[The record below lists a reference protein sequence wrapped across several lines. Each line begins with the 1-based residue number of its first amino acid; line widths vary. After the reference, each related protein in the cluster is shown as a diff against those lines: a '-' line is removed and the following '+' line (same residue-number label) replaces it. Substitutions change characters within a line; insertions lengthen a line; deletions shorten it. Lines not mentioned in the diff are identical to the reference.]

1 MRHQAGHGRG
11 ARRLAT
17 AAVVASLAAAGALT
31 ALPASASTD
40 GIISVT
46 PITEVSTWGQRVTAV
61 ALEFGGTVDP
71 ASVSP
76 AAFTVQDSSYNFR
89 FDTIDKLTDLI
100 DRPITR
106 AYTNSEANLR
116 ADGSSLEGEYVILE
130 LSSDAPGGWTV
141 RTSTNTMYV
150 KINPNQPTRVFQLAD
165 IKATDGTTLST
176 ARPSFAWTLT
186 KPAVNLEVDQFVHGV
201 FTTSTGANV
210 PYDYRLPDGYDPTQA
225 YPMVVILPGYG
236 MGYDGENARVEIVAD
251 IPATAWFQ
259 EEWTGTDEK
268 VIVLAIQSPR
278 TGNVA
283 GAAIELIESF
293 KAGNAVD
300 PNRVYLSTVSYGSTV
315 AWSILA
321 SRSDLIA
328 GVLLT
333 GGFPSSATQRTAIA
347 AGEVPIWI
355 SHGVND
361 HLLPVANARNSYN
374 ALVAAYKDRGI
385 SDAAIARLVKWTEF
399 GDELF
404 SAPDHHAVMGP
415 VYEDETYLQWLLAQN
430 KQNDLTKDDGIE
442 VTAAMSDIGGLA
454 MNVSAST
461 VDLGELAM
469 DPSLQFLGAKGDL
482 PTLTVADTRSAN
494 PGWSLTVAAQEFR
507 TLNAYTIDAKYLGIT
522 PAVLTSAEGQSVVAG
537 DAVAPGTGFT
547 AGTTLAS
554 AAAGAGRGT
563 ATMGGSLALE
573 APTTTHEGSYVTW
586 ITVTLL

>member
-1 MRHQAGHGRG
+1 V
-11 ARRLAT
+11 RLT
-17 AAVVASLAAAGALT
+17 SAAVAASVIATGMLVAPA
-31 ALPASASTD
+31 ASASTD
-40 GIISVT
+40 GIVSVT
-46 PITEVSTWGQRVTAV
+46 AITQVSTWGQRVTAV
-61 ALEFGGTVDP
+61 ALEFDGTVDP
-71 ASVSP
+71 ASITTDG
-76 AAFTVQDSSYNFR
+76 FTVQDSSYNFR
-89 FDTIDKLTDLI
+89 FDTIDKLTNLV
-100 DRPITR
+100 DREVVA
-106 AYTNSEANLR
+106 AYTNSEVGLR
-116 ADGSSLEGEYVILE
+116 EDGTSMEGDYVILE
-130 LSSDAPGGWTV
+130 LSDDSPGGWTV

-150 KINPNQPTRVFQLAD
+150 KINPNQPTQVFQLAD
-165 IKATDGTTLST
+165 VKGTDGTTLSS
-176 ARPSFAWTLT
+176 ARPTFAWKLT
-186 KPAVNLEVDQFVHGV
+186 EPAVNLEVDEFVHGV

-210 PYDYRLPDGYDPTQA
+210 PYDYRLPDGYDPTQS
-225 YPMVVILPGYG
+225 YPTVVILPGYG
-236 MGYDGENARVEIVAD
+236 MGYDGENARVEIAAD

-293 KAGNAVD
+293 KASNAVD

-333 GGFPSSATQRTAIA
+333 GGFPSSAAQRTAIA

-374 ALVAAYKDRGI
+374 ALVAAYQARGL

-404 SAPDHHAVMGP
+404 SSPDHHAVMGP

-430 KQNDLTKDDGIE
+430 KQNDLTSDDGVK
-442 VTAAMSDIGGLA
+442 VTTSMSDVGGLA
-454 MNVSAST
+454 MNVAASS

-469 DPSLQFLGAKGDL
+469 DPSLQFLGAQGDL

-507 TLNAYTIDAKYLGIT
+507 TQNAYTIDAKYLGIT
-522 PAVLTSAEGQSVVAG
+522 PAVLTSAEGQVVTAG
-537 DAVAPGTGFT
+537 DAVTPGTGFAT
-547 AGTTLAS
+547 GTTLAS
-554 AAAGAGRGT
+554 TEAGNGRGT
-563 ATMGGSLALE
+563 ASVGGALDLQ